1 MAGIARLDRRLK
13 RDLSGELKVPVRMSD
28 AREVAASYDY
38 CRDVTRTAARN
49 FFYGIR
55 VLPAAKR
62 DALCALYAFM
72 RGADDIADEAAG
84 SVAEKKRGLAEL
96 RAEMDRALAGEAG
109 ASKVWPAFRD
119 TITRYNIPARY
130 LHDLISGAE
139 MDLTVSSYET
149 FERLREYCYRVAGTV
164 GLCCV
169 HVFGFTDARATEL
182 AKRLGIAFQ
191 LTNILRD
198 VAKDFEMGRVYLPQ
212 EDLDRFGCDI
222 AEEIRRPARSK
233 EFIELVEF
241 ETQRAWQYYAEGWQL
256 LELVEPDSRAALW
269 ALARIYAGILEK
281 IELRGFDVLT
291 PPPARLSSAEKVW
304 ILARARLGWQD
315 LNYVPRIRERDRRR
329 AGGAVRGRRAG

>member
-1 MAGIARLDRRLK
+1 
-13 RDLSGELKVPVRMSD
+13 
-28 AREVAASYDY
+28 
-38 CRDVTRTAARN
+38 
-49 FFYGIR
+49 
-55 VLPAAKR
+55 
-62 DALCALYAFM
+62 M
-72 RGADDIADEAAG
+72 RGADDIADEAG
-84 SVAEKKRGLAEL
+84 SVAEKQRGLAGL
-96 RAEMDRALAGEAG
+96 RAEMDRALAGDVAG
-109 ASKVWPAFRD
+109 SMVWPAFRD
-119 TITRYNIPARY
+119 TAVRYKIPARY

-139 MDLTVSSYET
+139 MDLTVGSYET

-169 HVFGFTDARATEL
+169 HVFGFSDARAPEL
-182 AKRLGIAFQ
+182 AERLGIAFQ

-222 AEEIRRPARSK
+222 AEEIRRPARSA
-233 EFIELVEF
+233 EFAELVRF
-241 ETQRAWQYYAEGWQL
+241 EAQRAWQYYAEGWQL

-281 IELRGFDVLT
+281 IELRGYDVLT

-329 AGGAVRGRRAG
+329 AGGTLRGRRAG